1 MSDPV
6 LRNAHLDV
14 AAFRAAVERTSHD
27 FDFRPA
33 LVEKD
38 YFCSLFLEAIAPV
51 EAVWIFEGGTCLSK
65 IYTDFY
71 RLSEDLDFCI
81 PIQGAAT
88 RTERRRLIDP
98 AKKIVD
104 ELPKRV
110 AGVEIE
116 EPLTG
121 RNVSTQYV
129 AAARYK
135 SVITGDWEKVKI
147 EIALREPLFRPA
159 VTGNA
164 RTLVRNVFTG
174 VDLVPT
180 FPLRVIDLTEAL
192 SEKVRAALTRLEPA
206 IRDFFDLQY
215 ALDHLNLR
223 LDDSDFLDLL
233 RRKLAIPGT
242 GPIQLTQERHN
253 ALEQQKRTEL
263 AAVLRAKDMEKFDL
277 DRVWNMLVSLAPAC
291 PPQDFGGQAGR
302 AGRK

>member
-1 MSDPV
+1 MSEPGP
-6 LRNAHLDV
+6 RNAHLDS
-14 AAFRAAVERTSHD
+14 AAFRAAVERTAHD
-27 FDFRPA
+27 FDFRPV

-38 YFCSLFLEAIAPV
+38 YFCSLLLEAVAPV
-51 EAVWIFEGGTCLSK
+51 QASWIFKGGTCLSK
-65 IYTDFY
+65 IYADFY
-71 RLSEDLDFCI
+71 RLSEDLDFSI
-81 PIQGAAT
+81 PIQATAT

-104 ELPKRV
+104 ALPERV
-110 AGVEIE
+110 VGIEVE

-129 AAARYK
+129 AVARYK

-159 VTGNA
+159 VMGNA

-174 VDLVPT
+174 ADLVPP
-180 FPLRVIDLTEAL
+180 FSLRVIDLMEAL

-223 LDDSDFLDLL
+223 LDKPDFQNLL
-233 RRKLAIPGT
+233 RKKIAIPGT
-242 GPIQLTQERHN
+242 GPIQLTQERRK
-253 ALEQQKRTEL
+253 ALERQHQTEL
-263 AAVLRAKDMEKFDL
+263 AAVLRSNDIEKFDL
-277 DRVWNMLVSLAPAC
+277 GRIWAVLRTLAE
-291 PPQDFGGQAGR
+291 
-302 AGRK
+302 KLH

>member
-1 MSDPV
+1 MSDPAP
-6 LRNAHLDV
+6 RNAHLDT
-14 AAFRAAVERTSHD
+14 AAFRAAVERTAHD

-38 YFCSLFLEAIAPV
+38 YFCSLLLKGLNAEKDILVFK
-51 EAVWIFEGGTCLSK
+51 GGICISK
-65 IYTDFY
+65 VFSDFY

-81 PIQGAAT
+81 PVQTTAT

-104 ELPKRV
+104 ALPKQLS
-110 AGVEIE
+110 GVEIE
-116 EPLTG
+116 EALTG
-121 RNVSTQYV
+121 RNISTQYV

-159 VTGNA
+159 ITGNA

-174 VDLVPT
+174 AELVLP
-180 FPLRVIDLTEAL
+180 FPVQAIDLTEAL

-215 ALDHLNLR
+215 ALDHLK
-223 LDDSDFLDLL
+223 LDLEDPNFLDLL
-233 RRKLAIPGT
+233 RKKLAIPGT
-242 GPIQLTQERHN
+242 GPIQLTQERHE
-253 ALEQQKRTEL
+253 ALEQQRHTEL
-263 AAVLRAKDMEKFDL
+263 AAVLRTQDLETFDL
-277 DRVWNMLVSLAPAC
+277 EQVWTILTAL
-291 PPQDFGGQAGR
+291 AGR
-302 AGRK
+302 LHG

>member
-1 MSDPV
+1 MSDPAP
-6 LRNAHLDV
+6 RIAHLDI
-14 AAFRAAVERTSHD
+14 AAFRAAVERTAHD
-27 FDFRPA
+27 FDFRPV

-38 YFCSLFLEAIAPV
+38 YFCSLLLEAVAPV
-51 EAVWIFEGGTCLSK
+51 KAAWIFKGGTCLSK
-65 IYTDFY
+65 IFADFY

-81 PIQGAAT
+81 PVQETAT
-88 RTERRRLIDP
+88 RTQRRRLIDP

-104 ELPKRV
+104 ALPERV

-116 EPLTG
+116 DPLSG

-164 RTLVRNVFTG
+164 RTLARNVFTG
-174 VDLVPT
+174 VDLVPP
-180 FPLRVIDLTEAL
+180 FPVRVIDLTEAL

-215 ALDHLNLR
+215 ALDHLDLR
-223 LDDSDFLDLL
+223 LDEPDFLDLL
-233 RRKLAIPGT
+233 RKKLAIPGT
-242 GPIQLTQERHN
+242 GPIQLTQERRK
-253 ALEQQKRTEL
+253 ALEQQRHTEL
-263 AAVLRAKDMEKFDL
+263 AAVLRAKDIEKFDL
-277 DRVWNMLVSLAPAC
+277 VRVWDILIALAPAC
-291 PPQDFGGQAGR
+291 R
-302 AGRK
+302 

>member
-1 MSDPV
+1 MSEFVP
-6 LRNAHLDV
+6 RNAHLDIP
-14 AAFRAAVERTSHD
+14 AFRAAVERTAHE
-27 FDFRPA
+27 FDFRPM

-38 YFCSLFLEAIAPV
+38 YFCSLILEAVAPV
-51 EAVWIFEGGTCLSK
+51 EAAWIFKGGTCLSK

-71 RLSEDLDFCI
+71 RLSEDLDFCV
-81 PIQGAAT
+81 PVQATAT

-104 ELPKRV
+104 ALSKQI

-135 SVITGDWEKVKI
+135 SVISGDWEKVKI

-174 VDLVPT
+174 VDLVPP
-180 FPLRVIDLTEAL
+180 FSLRVIDLTEAL

-215 ALDHLNLR
+215 ALDHLKLR
-223 LDDSDFLDLL
+223 LDEPDFLELL
-233 RRKLAIPGT
+233 RKKLAITGT
-242 GPIQLTQERHN
+242 GPIQLTQERRK
-253 ALEQQKRTEL
+253 ALGQQHHTEL
-263 AAVLRAKDMEKFDL
+263 AAVLRSKDIEKFDL
-277 DRVWNMLVSLAPAC
+277 ERVWTVLSTLAEKLH
-291 PPQDFGGQAGR
+291 G
-302 AGRK
+302 

>member
-1 MSDPV
+1 MSDLSP
-6 LRNAHLDV
+6 RNAHLDTP
-14 AAFRAAVERTSHD
+14 AFRAAVERTAHD
-27 FDFRPA
+27 FDFRPV

-38 YFCSLFLEAIAPV
+38 YFCSLLLEAVAPV
-51 EAVWIFEGGTCLSK
+51 EAAWIFKGGTCLSK
-65 IYTDFY
+65 IYADFY

-81 PIQGAAT
+81 PIQVAAT

-104 ELPKRV
+104 ALPERV

-147 EIALREPLFRPA
+147 EIALREPLFRLA
-159 VTGNA
+159 ATKNA
-164 RTLVRNVFTG
+164 RTLARNVFTG
-174 VDLVPT
+174 VDLVPP
-180 FPLRVIDLTEAL
+180 FPVRVIDLTEAL

-215 ALDHLNLR
+215 ALDHLNLE
-223 LDDSDFLDLL
+223 LEKSDFLDLL

-242 GPIQLTQERHN
+242 GPVLLTPERRN
-253 ALEQQKRTEL
+253 ALEQQCHTEL
-263 AAVLRAKDMEKFDL
+263 AAVLRVKDIEKFDL
-277 DRVWNMLVSLAPAC
+277 DRVWMVLNALVE
-291 PPQDFGGQAGR
+291 
-302 AGRK
+302 KWK

>member
-1 MSDPV
+1 MSNPV
-6 LRNAHLDV
+6 SRNAHLDTAV
-14 AAFRAAVERTSHD
+14 FRAAVERTAHD
-27 FDFRPA
+27 FDFRPV

-38 YFCSLFLEAIAPV
+38 YFCSLLLEAVAPI
-51 EAVWIFEGGTCLSK
+51 EAVWIFKGGTCLSK

-81 PIQGAAT
+81 PVQETAK

-104 ELPKRV
+104 ALPERV
-110 AGVEIE
+110 SDVEIE
-116 EPLTG
+116 ESLTG

-159 VTGNA
+159 VTENA
-164 RTLVRNVFTG
+164 RTLVRNAFTG
-174 VDLVPT
+174 AELVPP
-180 FPLRVIDLTEAL
+180 FPVRVIDLTEAL

-215 ALDHLNLR
+215 ALDHLKLR
-223 LDDSDFLDLL
+223 LDEPDFPDLL
-233 RRKLAIPGT
+233 RKKLAIPGT
-242 GPIQLTQERHN
+242 GPVQLTQERRN
-253 ALEQQKRTEL
+253 ALEQQCHTEL
-263 AAVLRAKDMEKFDL
+263 AAVLRVKDIERFDL
-277 DRVWNMLVSLAPAC
+277 ERVWLVLNALAE
-291 PPQDFGGQAGR
+291 
-302 AGRK
+302 KLK